1 MKSIV
6 RFSAVL
12 ALAALV
18 GCSANQQPFA
28 PEVVDLAKHDSA
40 ISLKKT
46 SVPFK
51 VSVSGTLSF
60 TSSSTVALTADGN
73 ASHLGKINYSGTVVI
88 TSQTPTQIIDDLTET
103 LTAAN
108 GDQLTI
114 LCHQEANLTSQDGVY
129 ESTNDSWTVIGGTG
143 RFSGATGSGSGTTHV
158 DFNTTPNTFTKECS
172 GTITY

>member
-6 RFSAVL
+6 RFSVVL
-12 ALAALV
+12 ALVALV
-18 GCSANQQPFA
+18 GCGENGQALA
-28 PEVVDLAKHDSA
+28 PEAADLAKHDSA
-40 ISLKKT
+40 MSLKKT

-51 VSVSGTLSF
+51 SSVSGALSF
-60 TSSSTVALTADGN
+60 TNDPSIVELTADGN

-108 GDQLTI
+108 GDQLTL
-114 LCHQEANLTSQDGVY
+114 LCHQEANLTSPGMF
-129 ESTNDSWTVIGGTG
+129 ESTNDSWKVIGGTG
-143 RFSGATGSGSGTTHV
+143 RFSGATGCGSGTTHV
-158 DFNTTPNTFTKECS
+158 DLISSTFTKECV